1 MNSFLN
7 NVIKHFNTQG
17 KDLGDPNLK
26 QGQRFDF
33 MQNQII
39 SQNIHN
45 LPLMEQT
52 TGNGLGS
59 IIEPLTG
66 KHDGKESKLK
76 ALEESELKKLG
87 RLETEYENLIYKLQG
102 LNNVANNSGTYTTD
116 ETATGNTNTNTKK
129 FWVTEKGKPCPSG
142 YSVLKNPKT
151 CNTFLSNLKDN
162 PAEHKG
168 DTDIG
173 ELDSY
178 QLDDGYMHGS
188 SQGGDKS
195 TTIPIG
201 CSILEATAG
210 TLPGAGNSCTE
221 SYGETKLWWDWE
233 EDRPCSKRA
242 PICVGHQLDQW
253 RTGKCE
259 GNLKKDLT
267 KWPQYN
273 TGPSKV
279 TSAPNNHLICVE
291 KLSDEVF
298 DEIKKVNKEIKL
310 SINKL
315 NKQTKHT
322 GQIHKGER
330 KHLDKSRNDF
340 SSSLDGLIKKKE
352 DLDNLLQ
359 GYNTIGGQLQDRMQE
374 MNSTYIDYIAWFIC
388 AVTIGGVAM
397 YKLPSRS

>member
-102 LNNVANNSGTYTTD
+102 LNNVANNPDTYIKDTEAHD
-116 ETATGNTNTNTKK
+116 STNIKK

-221 SYGETKLWWDWE
+221 SYNDPAPWYIDIDIFATDS
-233 EDRPCSKRA
+233 PCPDRA
-242 PICVGHQLDQW
+242 PICLNS
-253 RTGKCE
+253 KCE
-259 GNLKKDLT
+259 GDLKKDLT

-273 TGPSKV
+273 TGPSTV
-279 TSAPNNHLICVE
+279 TSAPSSHLVCVE
-291 KLSDEVF
+291 KLSEEIF
-298 DEIKKVNKEIKL
+298 DDINKVNKELNDIIK
-310 SINKL
+310 KL
-315 NKQTKHT
+315 TKQTKHT
-322 GQIHKGER
+322 GQIRSKEGG
-330 KHLDKSRNDF
+330 KLDKSRNDF

>member
-102 LNNVANNSGTYTTD
+102 LNNVANNPDTYIKDTEAHD
-116 ETATGNTNTNTKK
+116 STNIKK

-221 SYGETKLWWDWE
+221 SYNDPAPWYIDIDIFATDS
-233 EDRPCSKRA
+233 PCPDRA
-242 PICVGHQLDQW
+242 PICLNS
-253 RTGKCE
+253 KCE
-259 GNLKKDLT
+259 GDLKKDLT

-273 TGPSKV
+273 TGPSTV
-279 TSAPNNHLICVE
+279 TSAPSSHLVCVE
-291 KLSDEVF
+291 KLSEEIF
-298 DEIKKVNKEIKL
+298 DDINKVNKELNDIIK
-310 SINKL
+310 KL
-315 NKQTKHT
+315 TKQTKHT
-322 GQIHKGER
+322 GQIRSKEGG
-330 KHLDKSRNDF
+330 KLDKSRNDF

-388 AVTIGGVAM
+388 AVTIGGVVM
-397 YKLPSRS
+397 YKLP

>member
-102 LNNVANNSGTYTTD
+102 LNNVANNPDTYIKDTEAHD
-116 ETATGNTNTNTKK
+116 STNTKK

-221 SYGETKLWWDWE
+221 SYNDPAPWYIDIDIFATDS
-233 EDRPCSKRA
+233 PCPDRA
-242 PICVGHQLDQW
+242 PICLNS
-253 RTGKCE
+253 KCE

-273 TGPSKV
+273 SGPSTV
-279 TSAPNNHLICVE
+279 TSAPSSHLVCVE
-291 KLSDEVF
+291 KLSEEIF
-298 DEIKKVNKEIKL
+298 DDINKVNKELNGIIK
-310 SINKL
+310 KL
-315 NKQTKHT
+315 TKQTKHT
-322 GQIHKGER
+322 GQIRSKEGG
-330 KHLDKSRNDF
+330 KLDKSRNDF

-388 AVTIGGVAM
+388 AVTIGGVVM